1 LFCHSIVIYNDKE
14 PQATTSGHKTLGNN
28 RLYKLLFSHQSSL
41 CLDSDIAPRPPTF
54 HTAIRRTHNTKK
66 PRTMRKLN
74 YILTLTVCA
83 LLLTSCES
91 RQNEELSNQY
101 EKELISSL
109 NNPDSY
115 EFVDFKMTDTI
126 YKGDLLNKRFGQ
138 IKLEIAEQELKLQK
152 SKLKMSNA
160 STQQLIE
167 SWSKVAESR
176 IKVIEA
182 IEKEK
187 DSLISEYK
195 KTKDI
200 PHRYI
205 GTHTFRNVNGLN
217 AKIKQESK
225 IAFDDKMIFV
235 ERLPADFNLNELLK
249 N

>member
-1 LFCHSIVIYNDKE
+1 
-14 PQATTSGHKTLGNN
+14 
-28 RLYKLLFSHQSSL
+28 
-41 CLDSDIAPRPPTF
+41 
-54 HTAIRRTHNTKK
+54 
-66 PRTMRKLN
+66 MRKLN

-91 RQNEELSNQY
+91 RKNDELINQY

-138 IKLEIAEQELKLQK
+138 IKLEIAEQELKLQQ
-152 SKLKMSNA
+152 SKLKMKSA
-160 STQQLIE
+160 KTEQLIE
-167 SWSKVAESR
+167 SWSQNAEGR
-176 IKVIEA
+176 INLIEA
-182 IEKEK
+182 MEKEK
-187 DSLISEYK
+187 DSLTAEYK
-195 KTKDI
+195 KTKDT

-205 GTHTFRNVNGLN
+205 ATHTFRNVNGLN